1 MNDYL
6 IKLLEYL
13 KNSPSWVKVVFPLLS
28 AALVAVYLLSSCGLT
43 KATVR
48 TNSDNSHGT
57 ITITTNNPTSVTVSP
72 SLKVDSLSVNSKS
85 K

>member
-6 IKLLEYL
+6 MKLLEYL
-13 KNSPSWVKVVFPLLS
+13 ESAPKWVKCVFPLLV
-28 AALVAVYLLSSCGLT
+28 AAIFAVYLLSSCGLT

-72 SLKVDSLSVNSKS
+72 SLKVDSLSVNSQS